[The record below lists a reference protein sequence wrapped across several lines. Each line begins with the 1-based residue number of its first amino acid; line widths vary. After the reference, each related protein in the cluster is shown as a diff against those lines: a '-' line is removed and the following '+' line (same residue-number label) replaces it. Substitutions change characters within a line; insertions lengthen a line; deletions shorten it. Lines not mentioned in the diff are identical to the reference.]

1 MEYYVKSVVPMIE
14 SNYDNLTMVEK
25 TIAEFFIRNR
35 KKMDFSAKCISELL
49 YVSEASLS
57 RFAKKCGYRGYRE
70 FVYQYE
76 ETFVEK
82 KESMTGNTRM
92 VLNAYQELLNKT
104 YNLVDEAQVARIGRY
119 LNQSKRVF
127 VCGRGSSGL
136 TAEEM
141 EFRFMRIGVDIDSIK
156 DADLMRMQA
165 VFQDKESL
173 VFGIS
178 ISGEKEDVLYL
189 LREAYRRGAKTVLLT
204 AKNKGIFEGFCDE
217 IVLLPS
223 LRHLNH
229 GNVISPQFPVLVMID
244 IIYSYYVEQD
254 KFAREILHD
263 NTLRALEGGG
273 RQMRNI
279 SEDAFRRDATERR

>member
-14 SNYDNLTMVEK
+14 SNYDNFTMVEK
-25 TIAEFFIRNR
+25 TIADFFIQNR
-35 KKMDFSAKCISELL
+35 RKMDFSAKSISEKL

-82 KESMTGNTRM
+82 QESMTGNTRM

-104 YNLVDEAQVARIGRY
+104 YSLVDEAQIARIGRY
-119 LNQSKRVF
+119 LNQSGRVF
-127 VCGRGSSGL
+127 VCDRGSSGL

-141 EFRFMRIGVDIDSIK
+141 ELRFMRIGVDIDSIK
-156 DADLMRMQA
+156 DTDLMRMQA
-165 VFQDKESL
+165 VFQDSNSL

-189 LREAYRRGAKTVLLT
+189 LREAHRRGAKTVILT
-204 AKNKGIFEGFCDE
+204 AKNRGIFEEFCDE

-229 GNVISPQFPVLVMID
+229 GNVISPQFPILVMLD
-244 IIYSYYVEQD
+244 IMYSYYVGQD
-254 KFAREILHD
+254 KFAKELLHD
-263 NTLRALEGGG
+263 NTLRALEEG
-273 RQMRNI
+273 
-279 SEDAFRRDATERR
+279 EHKRREVIE